1 MTATAQAT
9 AQQSDATG
17 AVAAKPIVA
26 VAWMVGA
33 LLSFTVMSISVRA
46 VSDDLHPVE
55 MLFVRSALG
64 LAFIFPL
71 LWFKARD
78 CLVTRHKARHL
89 LRNGIHFCGQ
99 VLWILGITL
108 LPLATVTS
116 IEFTSPLWG
125 MSLAC
130 LFLGERMNRGR
141 WVALALGLAGLLVMV
156 RPGLV
161 PIDRGVFIM
170 LACAFCF
177 GATTAVT
184 KWLTRSDRPLTI
196 IVYML
201 VMQTLFGGMVSVFFW
216 QPVLPYH
223 WPWLGLLALTGLTA
237 HYCLTRAVAAAEAS
251 FIMPFEYMK
260 LPLLAVIGFF
270 VYAEPFEPMIIL
282 GALLIFIG
290 NSYSL
295 RFESRRRRALKH

>member
-1 MTATAQAT
+1 MTESLQPTAAPSSLPPTATT
-9 AQQSDATG
+9 
-17 AVAAKPIVA
+17 KPIVA

-33 LLSFTVMSISVRA
+33 LLSFTVMSVSVRA
-46 VSDDLHPVE
+46 ISADLHPVE
-55 MLFVRSALG
+55 MLFIRSAIG
-64 LAFIFPL
+64 LAFVLPIVWL
-71 LWFKARD
+71 KAPA
-78 CLVTRHKARHL
+78 CLRTQHIGRHT
-89 LRNGIHFCGQ
+89 LRNVIHFCGQ

-116 IEFTSPLWG
+116 IEFTAPLWG
-125 MSLAC
+125 MGLAC
-130 LFLGERMNRGR
+130 LFLGERMNKGR
-141 WVALALGLAGLLVMV
+141 WWALTMGFIGLLIMV
-156 RPGLV
+156 RPGFV
-161 PIDRGVFIM
+161 AINEGIFIM

>member
-1 MTATAQAT
+1 MTATTQPAAASNASAT
-9 AQQSDATG
+9 
-17 AVAAKPIVA
+17 KPIVA

-33 LLSFTVMSISVRA
+33 LLSFTTMSVSVRA
-46 VSDDLHPVE
+46 LSDGLHPVE
-55 MLFVRSALG
+55 MLFVRSAIG
-64 LAFIFPL
+64 LAVVFPL
-71 LWFKARD
+71 VWLKARA
-78 CLVTRHKARHL
+78 CLFTHHMGRHV
-89 LRNGIHFCGQ
+89 LRNVIHFVGQ

-116 IEFTSPLWG
+116 IEFTAPLWG
-125 MSLAC
+125 MGLAC

-141 WVALALGLAGLLVMV
+141 WVAVALGFIGLLIMV

-161 PIDRGVFIM
+161 PVDKGVFIM

-184 KWLTRSDRPLTI
+184 KWLTRTDRPLTI
-196 IVYML
+196 VFYML
-201 VMQTLFGGMVSVFFW
+201 VMQTFFGGVISIFLW
-216 QPVLPYH
+216 QPIQTQH
-223 WPWLGLLALTGLTA
+223 WPWLFMLALTGLTA

-260 LPLLAVIGFF
+260 LPLLAVIGFLI
-270 VYAEPFEPMIIL
+270 YAEPFEPMILL

-295 RFESRRRRALKH
+295 RLESRRRRAAG